1 MGQQANTRGGWIA
14 RWREHR
20 RAKHQQRLERR
31 FYNHERARSTGIAST
46 AEDFTAA
53 GAYARAYPADAAG
66 PWGGMLRDV
75 GGQNPSDSGKS

>member
-1 MGQQANTRGGWIA
+1 MAEQTNTQGGWIA

-20 RAKHQQRLERR
+20 RAKRQQELEGRY
-31 FYNHERARSTGIAST
+31 YNHERARSAGIPST

-53 GAYARAYPADAAG
+53 KAYARAYPSNAAG

-75 GGQNPSDSGKS
+75 GGQNPCDGRKS